1 MTGEEL
7 RQLIKRS
14 GMSIT
19 DVAREMG
26 TSPQNLGAK
35 LNRKSIK
42 YDFIQTVQK
51 IIDKCCPPLPAEM
64 EMSVSGSAINGSNS
78 PNVLQNVNADAS
90 LLAQN
95 KMLIDQNRML
105 LEQNNMYLEQIKSLN
120 ETIKILANAAS

>member
-7 RQLIKRS
+7 KLKIKQS
-14 GMSIT
+14 GMTISDI
-19 DVAREMG
+19 AREMG

-51 IIDKCCPPLPAEM
+51 IIDRCCPPLPAEVDL
-64 EMSVSGSAINGSNS
+64 SVSGSAINGSYS
-78 PNVLQNVNADAS
+78 PNVQQSVNADAS

-95 KMLIDQNRML
+95 KMLIEQNKML
-105 LEQNNMYLEQIKSLN
+105 LEQINSLN